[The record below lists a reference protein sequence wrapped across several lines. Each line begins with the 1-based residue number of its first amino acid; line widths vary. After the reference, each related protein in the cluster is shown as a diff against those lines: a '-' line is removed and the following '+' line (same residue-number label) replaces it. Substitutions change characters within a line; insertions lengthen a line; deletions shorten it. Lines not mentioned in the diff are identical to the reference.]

1 MDKHMD
7 EARKMNALRAGLL
20 KKENKDGR
28 WANIRTGLLVAI
40 AVMLVMSAV
49 MGTAWAYFT
58 TYARAKGMK
67 TLNLGHQEEIEEH
80 FENWKKTVNLTSK
93 PDSRPAYV
101 RVHAFCAE
109 YELEYENADNW
120 TLDEDGYW
128 WYYNKPLQPGKS
140 LSNNSD
146 NPEDPSDELTVHIK
160 DVPDTGTPGL
170 ADDETFSVI
179 IVYESTDVQ
188 YDEDGNEKGALD
200 ADWSR
205 KVNTNRITTSEGG
218 DD

>member
-28 WANIRTGLLVAI
+28 WARIRTGLLVAI
-40 AVMLVMSAV
+40 AVMLVMSAT
-49 MGTAWAYFT
+49 MGAAWAYFT
-58 TYARAKGMK
+58 TYATARGMV
-67 TLNLGHQEEIEEH
+67 TLNLGHQEEIKEH
-80 FENWKKTVNLTSK
+80 FESWNKTINLTSK

-101 RVHAFCAE
+101 RVKAFCAE
-109 YELEYENADNW
+109 YELEYKYDNHDPESW
-120 TLDEDGYW
+120 EKVGDW
-128 WYYNKPLQPGKS
+128 WYYTKPLQPGKS
-140 LSNNSD
+140 LKDSG
-146 NPEDPSDELTVHIK
+146 DELTVHIK

-188 YDEDGNEKGALD
+188 YDEDGNEKGAVN

-205 KVNTNRITTSEGG
+205 KVSTNRITTSEGG
-218 DD
+218 DK

>member
-7 EARKMNALRAGLL
+7 EARKMNALRAGLF
-20 KKENKDGR
+20 KNKDKDSR
-28 WANIRTGLLVAI
+28 WAHIRTTLLVAI
-40 AVMLVMSAV
+40 AVMLVMSAA
-49 MGTAWAYFT
+49 MGAAWAYFT
-58 TYARAKGMK
+58 TYARAKGMV
-67 TLNLGHQEEIEEH
+67 TVNLGHQEEIEEH
-80 FENWKKTVNLTSK
+80 FESWNKTINLASK

-109 YELEYENADNW
+109 YELEYINADNW

-140 LSNNSD
+140 LKDSG
-146 NPEDPSDELTVHIK
+146 DELTVHIK